1 MSDKVKLR
9 VKLDDIFQKVS
20 NIVTSWSG
28 TLSDTKYPSEKLVK
42 NSLDLKSDT
51 GHTHKNTVKTVIS
64 SGSLNNY
71 TTTGWYSYTTT
82 NANNNVV
89 TDVPVKVGAVMEVID
104 DYGDGKYV
112 TQTVYPLPNTKASH
126 IYYRMKYDAQGWGDW
141 IRIDGQDK
149 SDSTHTHGNLSN
161 DGKISTS
168 NSDTFQYFVG
178 VGNSTNS
185 LYKAYNLRAD
195 KVKDINEH
203 TNISTSANATQDTIN
218 TAIDSALNNKIDK
231 GNIQGG
237 VNLLGQWISYT
248 NAGAGAVVTKQNEVL
263 FHGDEVVRINNSS
276 ISDTTKYTD
285 MYWETP
291 YNEFGYNDVF
301 TFSFYAKGTN
311 NAQIKT
317 YFYGESGYITVKRLS
332 SNSTVSGNNTESSS
346 FNDGVTTFALGS
358 DWQFYTVTYKLN
370 STGTTTAIK
379 KPVIRVFG
387 GTDCYVSC
395 AKLERGFNATD
406 FNNGT
411 GIKSIKIEAT
421 SARTKDLNNYTK
433 TGFYYN
439 SLNTDCAYISNL
451 PVSNKAF
458 FLTVENW
465 GASTQYLKQTC
476 TVYSPVE
483 TYVRVKNAGTWGAW
497 KKLISV
503 DDASSSK
510 GLVDDPYNGLVG
522 TSTKYARE
530 DHAHGKLYHWSTGDV
545 TSATYVDLLEF
556 TMTQSW
562 QDRPITFAVTRRA
575 KDRHYYVSIRFSN
588 TDITS
593 STYTVQSFKVWG
605 DESAQTFYLRKVEDN
620 KYRLCAYKTANDSYI
635 LYDMVC
641 LTEGITV
648 TKIPSAD
655 GNYGTTAPSG
665 SAPNLY
671 TSTQIGVP
679 DTDVTWNGVATIN
692 SVSPILMGVGEDFN
706 ANRLAY
712 FPSER
717 ISIQYSTDGGSTWSN
732 YSSIG
737 VENKQRLCMNG
748 YTAYL
753 GNNSTTDRTKNR
765 LRITFDV
772 GDLNSN
778 SVLYMITRK
787 IAVYTGTNNATG
799 FTCQLQTQT
808 YTQYNSNVETFSNY
822 GSSFTLGGNSG
833 WNSYPISFTLGGN
846 SGSQT
851 NSSSTRIKALR
862 LVFTQTGGTGNGLV
876 SRIRLYG
883 ETAYRTPSNYS
894 NNGHIYYADVNQN
907 TIFPGKIIKDGGTS
921 NEKLLAN
928 GDVQNASQ
936 ISYGTVDGSSTSTV
950 FTATVDGVKELV
962 DGTTVMLKNGV
973 VTSAEGFTLN
983 VNGLG
988 AKPVYSNLASATRDT
1003 TIFNINYTMLF
1014 TYDSTRVSGG
1024 CWICYRGY
1032 DSNTNTIGYQVRTNS
1047 TKYKASDKGYAYRIW
1062 LQTADEGKF
1071 MPVNTSSATNGTTNL
1086 SSSMNTR
1093 KFLLGGDI
1101 RYYST
1106 NATTNAN
1113 ADLTATTMWQQ
1124 YTFPLGYSF
1133 NNTSSALSLTVSKPV
1148 YMVCTG
1154 EGNGLGKLAS
1164 PYYTQTLPTSAD
1176 GKLYILLGYM
1186 YSATNLEMTLEHP
1199 IFEYKNGSIGLWS
1212 SNNHSH
1218 GNLTN
1223 DGRIGSTSGK
1233 LIVTGSSG
1241 TIKATDYYKY
1251 NVTAPQYNNNGT
1263 IVTDTYNV
1271 KIDTTIP
1278 IECSCKDADGA
1289 VVTGK
1294 TLTLYK
1300 NGENIGTAVTDS
1312 YGVATWNVLCDT
1324 WGIIDFDVEDSHC
1337 QILVDGWKYV
1347 IGSTSSSYAVMRNK
1361 NRARFILNGWTQTYS
1376 MNTTWATFGPDY
1388 ASTVKPQTYIILTN
1402 SQASAYFRVNKD
1414 GSISMRTVTGTLA
1427 SGTQHYGEI
1436 EWSLN

>member
-1 MSDKVKLR
+1 MVE
-9 VKLDDIFQKVS
+9 I
-20 NIVTSWSG
+20 SG
-28 TLSDTKYPSEKLVK
+28 LY
-42 NSLDLKSDT
+42 NDLKTLCKQWFYDKTESD
-51 GHTHKNTVKTVIS
+51 N
-64 SGSLNNY
+64 
-71 TTTGWYSYTTT
+71 
-82 NANNNVV
+82 
-89 TDVPVKVGAVMEVID
+89 
-104 DYGDGKYV
+104 KYI
-112 TQTVYPLPNTKASH
+112 A
-126 IYYRMKYDAQGWGDW
+126 
-141 IRIDGQDK
+141 
-149 SDSTHTHGNLSN
+149 
-161 DGKISTS
+161 
-168 NSDTFQYFVG
+168 
-178 VGNSTNS
+178 
-185 LYKAYNLRAD
+185 
-195 KVKDINEH
+195 
-203 TNISTSANATQDTIN
+203 
-218 TAIDSALNNKIDK
+218 K

-237 VNLLGQWISYT
+237 VNLLGQWQGDKKSGGNCSMPTRTYS
-248 NAGAGAVVTKQNEVL
+248 V
-263 FHGDEVVRINNSS
+263 FHENPIDVIDNQSV
-276 ISDTTKYTD
+276 SDTSDYSGMKYMTKASVFQPT
-285 MYWETP
+285 
-291 YNEFGYNDVF
+291 DVF
-301 TFSFYAKGTN
+301 TFSFWAKGDANNTN
-311 NAQIKT
+311 NEIRT
-317 YFYGESGYITVKRLS
+317 YFYNGMNVRRLYSNSDVDYRESASS
-332 SNSTVSGNNTESSS
+332 SNDGATR
-346 FNDGVTTFALGS
+346 FNLTNE
-358 DWQFYTVTYKLN
+358 WQLFTVTYQIKEG
-370 STGTTTAIK
+370 GTNQSSK
-379 KPVIRVFG
+379 YPLIRVYG
-387 GTDCYVSC
+387 GCKCSVSS

-406 FNNGT
+406 YSPCDEIPINLNYNIDYNDYKNDGNYFVWTSQQT
-411 GIKSIKIEAT
+411 GNTNKPPNDTQGGLLTVKSIPNGCIQI
-421 SARTKDLNNYTK
+421 LYNYYIASPKVYYRIFHST
-433 TGFYYN
+433 TGWRDWQ
-439 SLNTDCAYISNL
+439 TI
-451 PVSNKAF
+451 
-458 FLTVENW
+458 TVNVEP
-465 GASTQYLKQTC
+465 ST
-476 TVYSPVE
+476 
-483 TYVRVKNAGTWGAW
+483 
-497 KKLISV
+497 
-503 DDASSSK
+503 SK
-510 GLVDDPYNGLVG
+510 GVPDDPYNGQVG

-530 DHAHGKLYHWSTGDV
+530 DHAHGKLYHWSTGGV

-605 DESAQTFYLRKVEDN
+605 DGSAQTFYLRKVEDN

-679 DTDVTWNGVATIN
+679 DTDVTWNGIATIN

-737 VENKQRLCMNG
+737 TENKQRLCMNG

-772 GDLNSN
+772 GDLNTN

-787 IAVYTGTNNATG
+787 IAVYTGTNNATD

-808 YTQYNSNVETFSNY
+808 YAQYNSNVETFSNY

-833 WNSYPISFTLGGN
+833 WNSYPINITLGGN
-846 SGSQT
+846 SGTQT

-862 LVFTQTGGTGNGLV
+862 MVFTQTGGTGNGLV

-907 TIFPGKIIKDGGTS
+907 AKFPNKIIKEGGTS

-936 ISYGTVDGSSTSTV
+936 ISYGTVNGSSTSTV

-1014 TYDSTRVSGG
+1014 VYDSTRVSGG
-1024 CWICYRGY
+1024 CWVCYRGY

-1062 LQTADEGKF
+1062 LQTADDGKF

-1113 ADLTATTMWQQ
+1113 ADLTANTMWQQ
-1124 YTFPLGYSF
+1124 YTFALGYSF

-1148 YMVCTG
+1148 YMVCTD
-1154 EGNGLGKLAS
+1154 EGKGLGKLAS
-1164 PYYTQTLPTSAD
+1164 PYYTQTLPSSAD
-1176 GKLYILLGYM
+1176 GKLYVLLGYM

-1212 SNNHSH
+1212 SNNHTHSQAELLGVPNTYEIIPSTYKPNINDTYTVTVKVTDCL
-1218 GNLTN
+1218 GNPVQGETVSLLE
-1223 DGRIGSTSGK
+1223 DGYYMVDFMGIHYQSKTTDNNGEATWTIYS
-1233 LIVTGSSG
+1233 GSSCSQAHKKIWG
-1241 TIKATDYYKY
+1241 AID
-1251 NVTAPQYNNNGT
+1251 
-1263 IVTDTYNV
+1263 YNV
-1271 KIDTTIP
+1271 KDT
-1278 IECSCKDADGA
+1278 
-1289 VVTGK
+1289 
-1294 TLTLYK
+1294 
-1300 NGENIGTAVTDS
+1300 
-1312 YGVATWNVLCDT
+1312 NV
-1324 WGIIDFDVEDSHC
+1324 HC
-1337 QILVDGWKYV
+1337 QVFVDGWYTAS
-1347 IGSTSSSYAVMRNK
+1347 GDETNGSYAVQRNGTHG
-1361 NRARFILNGWTQTYS
+1361 RLILNGWSASKQTNWYTFGNGSYADDFLPRNTVVGNTGDDKIQFRIDGQYSTQDKIKFRNTNTGAVTVYGQIDWSIASSLVNDPLTQTWYRD
-1376 MNTTWATFGPDY
+1376 NDL
-1388 ASTVKPQTYIILTN
+1388 KP
-1402 SQASAYFRVNKD
+1402 
-1414 GSISMRTVTGTLA
+1414 
-1427 SGTQHYGEI
+1427 
-1436 EWSLN
+1436 

>member
-1 MSDKVKLR
+1 
-9 VKLDDIFQKVS
+9 
-20 NIVTSWSG
+20 
-28 TLSDTKYPSEKLVK
+28 
-42 NSLDLKSDT
+42 
-51 GHTHKNTVKTVIS
+51 
-64 SGSLNNY
+64 
-71 TTTGWYSYTTT
+71 
-82 NANNNVV
+82 
-89 TDVPVKVGAVMEVID
+89 MEIID
-104 DYGDGKYV
+104 DYGNGQYPI
-112 TQTVYPLPNTKASH
+112 QIVYTLPSSKESK
-126 IYYRMKYDAQGWGDW
+126 IYYRQKYASTGWGEW
-141 IRIDGQDK
+141 IRIDGRDK
-149 SDSTHTHGNLSN
+149 
-161 DGKISTS
+161 I
-168 NSDTFQYFVG
+168 
-178 VGNSTNS
+178 
-185 LYKAYNLRAD
+185 
-195 KVKDINEH
+195 
-203 TNISTSANATQDTIN
+203 TQ
-218 TAIDSALNNKIDK
+218 

-248 NAGAGAVVTKQNEVL
+248 NVSGGAVVTPQNDVL

-276 ISDTTKYTD
+276 VSDTSKYTD

-291 YNEFGYNDVF
+291 YTEFGYNDVF
-301 TFSFYAKGTN
+301 TFSFYAKGTS

-317 YFYGESGYITVKRLS
+317 YFYGEGGYITVKRLS
-332 SNSTVSGNNTESSS
+332 SNSTVSGNDTESSS
-346 FNDGVTTFALGS
+346 FNDGITAFALGS

-379 KPVIRVFG
+379 KPAIRVFG

-395 AKLERGFNATD
+395 AKLERGFNSTD

-421 SARTKDLNNYTK
+421 STRTKDLNNYTK

-483 TYVRVKNAGTWGAW
+483 TYVRVKTAGTWGTWIKMA
-497 KKLISV
+497 KTSEIPT
-503 DDASSSK
+503 ASSSK
-510 GLVDDPYNGLVG
+510 GVPDDPYNGLVG
-522 TSTKYARE
+522 TSTNYARE
-530 DHAHGKLYHWSTGDV
+530 DHAHGKLYHWSTGGV
-545 TSATYVDLLEF
+545 TTATYVDLLEF
-556 TMTQSW
+556 TMTTSW
-562 QDRPITFAVTRRA
+562 QDIPITFVVRKRA
-575 KDRHYYVSIRFSN
+575 KDRAYYVSIRFSN
-588 TDITS
+588 TNMST
-593 STYTVQSFKVWG
+593 STYTVQSFKHWG
-605 DESAQTFYLRKVEDN
+605 DVTGQIFFLRKVTDN
-620 KYRLCAYKTANDSYI
+620 TYRLCAYKPANDTYYI
-635 LYDMVC
+635 DDMVNFNS
-641 LTEGITV
+641 GITI
-648 TKIPSAD
+648 TKIASAN

-665 SAPNLY
+665 SVPNLY

-679 DTDVTWNGVATIN
+679 DTDVTWNGVATSDN
-692 SVSPILMGVGEDFN
+692 VSPILMATSEDFN
-706 ANRLAY
+706 SNRLAY
-712 FPSER
+712 FPSDR
-717 ISIQYSTDGGSTWSN
+717 MSIQYSTDGGSTWSN

-737 VENKQRLCMNG
+737 TENKQRLCMNG
-748 YTAYL
+748 YSAIL
-753 GNNSTTDRTKNR
+753 GNNSTTDYSKNQ
-765 LRITFDV
+765 LRITFDL
-772 GDLNSN
+772 GDIGSN
-778 SVLYMITRK
+778 SILYMITRK
-787 IAVYTGTNNATG
+787 LAVYTATNNATG
-799 FTCQLQTQT
+799 FTCQIQTQT
-808 YTQYNSNVETFSNY
+808 YKQYNDSNGETFSNY
-822 GSSFTLGGNSG
+822 GSAFNLGGWSG
-833 WNSYPISFTLGGN
+833 WNTYPMNNVKIGGN
-846 SGSQT
+846 ASQT
-851 NSSSTRIKALR
+851 SATSGYIKAVR
-862 LVFTQTGGTGNGLV
+862 LLFKQTGGTGNGYV
-876 SRIRLYG
+876 SKIRLYG

-907 TIFPGKIIKDGGTS
+907 AKFPNKIIKEGGTS

-936 ISYGTVDGSSTSTV
+936 ISYGTVNGSSTSTV
-950 FTATVDGVKELV
+950 FTATVGGVKELV

-1014 TYDSTRVSGG
+1014 VYDSTRVSGG
-1024 CWICYRGY
+1024 CWVCYRGY

-1047 TKYKASDKGYAYRIW
+1047 TKYKASDKGYAYRMW
-1062 LQTADEGKF
+1062 LQTADDGKF

-1113 ADLTATTMWQQ
+1113 ADLTANTMWQQ
-1124 YTFPLGYSF
+1124 YTFALGYSF

-1148 YMVCTG
+1148 YMVCTD
-1154 EGNGLGKLAS
+1154 EGKGLGKLAS
-1164 PYYTQTLPTSAD
+1164 PYYTQTLPSSAD
-1176 GKLYILLGYM
+1176 GKLYVLLGYM

-1251 NVTAPQYNNNGT
+1251 NVIAPQYNNNGT

-1300 NGENIGTAVTDS
+1300 NGENIGTAVTDN
-1312 YGVATWNVLCDT
+1312 YGVATWNVLCDS
-1324 WGIIDFDVEDSHC
+1324 WGIIDFNVEDSHC
-1337 QILVDGWKYV
+1337 QVFVDGWRYV
-1347 IGSTSSSYAVMRNK
+1347 TGSASSSYAVLRNK

-1376 MNTTWATFGPDY
+1376 MKTTWSTFGSSY
-1388 ASTVKPQTYIILTN
+1388 ALTVKPQTYIILTN

-1414 GSISMRTVTGTLA
+1414 GSIDMRTVTGTLA

-1436 EWSLN
+1436 EWSLD